1 MKWTR
6 RGHEFDE
13 IYRNMAGKKRFY
25 LFGAGDYGRMFFERF
40 GGEIA
45 LAGVIDGE
53 PGKRLGEYKC
63 IPLSEAE
70 LGEDTGVIVTMS
82 QIARISAKEELER
95 RLGKGRENRDYFMIE
110 DFLSVY
116 FVYRYGKVY
125 FTNISFLPSTA
136 CNLNCRC
143 CLNFNPFAKKFYTRD
158 IRELLR
164 DVDLFFS
171 RVDYVM
177 LFHISGG
184 EPLLYRELPELIRH
198 IGSRYGDR
206 IGRLRTVTNGTQ
218 LPSEACLKAMRQY
231 GVEVTVD
238 DYREAVPEYRETFD
252 NLCRMFE
259 EQGVRFYVNKA
270 EEWLD
275 LAPERTDY
283 SGWSEEQMIAHRD
296 ACSQCWQELRG
307 GKLYNCNYASY
318 AAVAGILREGDRD
331 WDAFDLAADGGKK
344 KELVEF
350 RLGYTEKGY
359 TSFCRQCRGFT
370 SQNCARVAPAE
381 QVKKEG
387 GERGWIGSA

>member
-13 IYRNMAGKKRFY
+13 MYQNMAAKKRFY

-40 GGEIA
+40 AGEVE
-45 LAGVIDGE
+45 LAGVIDGT
-53 PGKRLGEYKC
+53 PGKTLGGYGC
-63 IPLSEAE
+63 IPLSEAQ
-70 LGEDTGVIVTMS
+70 LGEDTGIIVTMS
-82 QIARISAKEELER
+82 QIARISAKEQLETL
-95 RLGKGRENRDYFMIE
+95 LGKGRENQDYFMLE

-125 FTNISFLPSTA
+125 FSNISFLPSTA
-136 CNLNCRC
+136 CNLNCRY
-143 CLNFNPFAKKFYTRD
+143 CLNFNPFAKQFYTRE
-158 IRELLR
+158 IRELKK

-184 EPLLYRELPELIRH
+184 EPFLYRDLGELIEY

-206 IGRLRTVTNGTQ
+206 IGRLRTVTNGTR
-218 LPSEACLKAMRQY
+218 LPSEACLKALRRY

-238 DYREAVPEYRETFD
+238 DYREAVPQYRERFEE
-252 NLCRMFE
+252 LCRLLE

-283 SGWSEEQMIAHRD
+283 SGWSEERMIAHRD
-296 ACSQCWQELRG
+296 SCSQSWQELRG

-318 AAVAGILREGDRD
+318 AAVAGLENGGGGKMRIRLTWRRTAAGRRS
-331 WDAFDLAADGGKK
+331 WWSSAWGIPKGAIQASAADAGDLPARTAGGWRRRS
-344 KELVEF
+344 
-350 RLGYTEKGY
+350 RLKGWE
-359 TSFCRQCRGFT
+359 T
-370 SQNCARVAPAE
+370 
-381 QVKKEG
+381 
-387 GERGWIGSA
+387 GWNGAD